1 MIMTVEELR
10 QFLTTDESEP
20 ALAFRLRAIEKA
32 IQGYTNNNFR
42 RFMVN
47 GEIEYPDDIKLGVV
61 RLIEWDVK
69 MRAKAG
75 IQSETMSRHSVTY
88 ADQTANT
95 INGYPAHLMGFL
107 KPYMKARFG
116 QGAGL

>member
-1 MIMTVEELR
+1 MIMTVDELR
-10 QFLTTDESEP
+10 EYITTTETTQALT
-20 ALAFRLRAIEKA
+20 FKLRAIEKA
-32 IQGYTNNNFR
+32 IQGYTNNNFS

-47 GEIEYPDDIKLGVV
+47 GEIVYPDDIKLGVV
-61 RLIEWDVK
+61 RLFEWDEK
-69 MRAKAG
+69 MRHKVG
-75 IQSETMSRHSVTY
+75 IQSETISRHSVTY

-116 QGAGL
+116 QGVCV

>member
-1 MIMTVEELR
+1 MSVEELKE
-10 QFLTTDESEP
+10 FITTTEKDNV
-20 ALAFRLRAIEKA
+20 LAFKLRAIETA
-32 IQGYTNNNFR
+32 IHGYTNNNFR

-47 GEIEYPDDIKLGVV
+47 GEIVYPDDIKLGVV
-61 RLIEWDVK
+61 RLIEWDEK
-69 MRAKAG
+69 MRVKAG
-75 IQSETMSRHSVTY
+75 IQSEAISRHSVTY

-116 QGAGL
+116 QGVCV